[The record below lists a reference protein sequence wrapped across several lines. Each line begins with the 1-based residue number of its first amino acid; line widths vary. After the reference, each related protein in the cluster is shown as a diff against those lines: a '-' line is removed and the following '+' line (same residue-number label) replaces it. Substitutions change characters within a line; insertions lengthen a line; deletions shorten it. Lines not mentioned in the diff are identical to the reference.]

1 MHIVIPTATSKKTT
15 RKSGKKKKEEFK
27 WYPRIIF
34 NTKEGSKIRMA
45 GINPI
50 TSIITL
56 NGNRLNMSLKRQDIK
71 IMDKLPRPTD
81 ITSTKDTF
89 QIQRYKQ
96 VGSKRMEN
104 LFHINSNNKK
114 AQVAIINSK

>member
-15 RKSGKKKKEEFK
+15 RKSGKKKKKEEFK
-27 WYPRIIF
+27 RYPRIIF

-50 TSIITL
+50 ISIITL
-56 NGNRLNMSLKRQDIK
+56 NGNRLNMSFKRQDVK

-89 QIQRYKQ
+89 
-96 VGSKRMEN
+96 
-104 LFHINSNNKK
+104 
-114 AQVAIINSK
+114 